1 MDISQTSQIRV
12 WKHEGC
18 RGYSTQWMDT
28 SGSASWF
35 RKATC
40 STFRTRL
47 LLQLWEKCQWAASCS
62 LSPGTLHEFS
72 IPPKALQTCSSLWI
86 HLRKHDKSF
95 FSLSGTSA
103 QSQFA
108 QPGWNCQFTNSAPKH
123 LEASGFNRS
132 TNPIRYSRPNASVL
146 RKASLA
152 YFPPRHFQ

>member
-62 LSPGTLHEFS
+62 LSPGTLHGFS
-72 IPPKALQTCSSLWI
+72 IPQKALQTCSSLWI
-86 HLRKHDKSF
+86 HLREHDKSF
-95 FSLSGTSA
+95 FSLSGTSSTEPVCTTRLKLPIHKLSPQAFGSFWVQQVNQSHKVQQTQCLCA
-103 QSQFA
+103 QESK
-108 QPGWNCQFTNSAPKH
+108 PC
-123 LEASGFNRS
+123 L
-132 TNPIRYSRPNASVL
+132 
-146 RKASLA
+146 
-152 YFPPRHFQ
+152 FPS